1 MKTGGEGGR
10 GMETHDVALQT
21 EVPVQNTMTKMDV
34 LIVTQH
40 CHRDTTAGKITLVE
54 DGERRLQNIV
64 ILRSTQSQSSVPH
77 VSIEMDVSHFV
88 RVEKRVQKIKVDG
101 QI

>member
-1 MKTGGEGGR
+1 
-10 GMETHDVALQT
+10 METHDVALQT
-21 EVPVQNTMTKMDV
+21 EVPVQNTMTKMDI

-88 RVEKRVQKIKVDG
+88 RVEKRVQKIKITGVDG
-101 QI
+101 RM